1 MRRTMGIL
9 VPGIG
14 LLALC
19 GAMRGQ
25 SGDPLKTEQ
34 SSTVQLRRPI
44 SLLLVDDDKRLL
56 VANHASGTVSVLDT
70 QTLKPIAETRVGRRL
85 SDLAAVPGQNAVL
98 VTDEE
103 AGEVVLLERRQD
115 MLHEKQRLKVGPGPV
130 AVRVSETGE
139 FAAVACLWPRRL
151 AIFDLAAARDK
162 PVPSP
167 AILDLPFAPRQ
178 MLALPGSRLLVADSF
193 GGELALVDLRGKRT
207 ESIRSLQVHNIRGL
221 TLDRRGKGVLL
232 THQVLYPQGR
242 TVAGDIRSGNV
253 IANLIRRLSL
263 DVVLDPRADLLRDD
277 WLTQLGDVERGA
289 GDPAGLSEI
298 DDGRFVVA
306 LSGVNELAIGQ
317 PEKAI
322 WTRIAV
328 GARPTA
334 LAVDAA
340 RRRGYVANTF
350 SDSVSVVDL
359 EASTLVAEISL
370 GPSREL
376 RTEERGEMLF
386 YDARLS
392 LDAWYSCH
400 SCHTD
405 GHTNGRLN
413 DNLTDASFGTP
424 KRVPSLLGTRDTGPW
439 AWSGRFADLESQ
451 VHQSVKST
459 MQGGT
464 LPAKQVADLT
474 AFLRTLPPPP
484 SLQAARG
491 SGDAEAVKRG
501 AKVFAREKCATCHA
515 PPAYTS
521 PKTYDVGLRDEAGG
535 SHFNPPSLRGV
546 SQGGPYFHD
555 GRAATLE
562 DVFTK
567 HGHPPSANFLF
578 EHDVHDLVHFL
589 GSL

>member
-1 MRRTMGIL
+1 MRKIMGIL

-14 LLALC
+14 LLALW
-19 GAMRGQ
+19 ATMRGHG
-25 SGDPLKTEQ
+25 GDPLKKED
-34 SSTVQLRRPI
+34 SAAVVRLRRPI
-44 SLLLVDDDKRLL
+44 GLLLVDDGKRLL
-56 VANHASGTVSVLDT
+56 VANRVSGTVSMLDT
-70 QTLKPIAETRVGRRL
+70 QTLKPIVETRVGRRL
-85 SDLAAVPGQNAVL
+85 SDMAALPGQNAVL

-103 AGEVVLLERRQD
+103 AGEVVLLELRQD
-115 MLHEKQRLKVGPGPV
+115 SLREKQRLKVGHGPV
-130 AVRVSETGE
+130 AVQVSETGA

-151 AIFDLAAARDK
+151 AILDLAAARDK
-162 PVPSP
+162 PVPPP
-167 AILDLPFAPRQ
+167 AILDLLFAPRH
-178 MLALPGSRLLVADSF
+178 MLALPGNRLLVADSF
-193 GGELALVDLRGKRT
+193 GGELALVNLRANHI

-221 TLDRRGKGVLL
+221 TLDRQRKGVLL
-232 THQVLYPQGR
+232 THQVLFPQGR
-242 TVAGDIRSGNV
+242 TVPGDIRSGNV

-289 GDPAGLSEI
+289 GDPAGLAEI
-298 DDGRFVVA
+298 NDGRFVVA
-306 LSGVNELAIGQ
+306 FSGVNELAIGQ

-322 WTRIAV
+322 WARIAV

-334 LAVDAA
+334 LVVDAA
-340 RRRGYVANTF
+340 RRRAYVANTF

-359 EASTLVAEISL
+359 HAATLVAEVSL
-370 GPSREL
+370 GRSPEL
-376 RTEERGEMLF
+376 RPEERGELLF

-413 DNLTDASFGTP
+413 DNPTDGSFGTP

-459 MQGGT
+459 MQGGALT
-464 LPAKQVADLT
+464 AKQVADLT

-491 SGDAEAVKRG
+491 IGDAEAVKRG
-501 AKVFAREKCATCHA
+501 AKVFAREKCATCHT

-521 PKTYDVGLRDEAGG
+521 PKTYDVGLRDEVGG

-562 DVFTK
+562 EVFTK
-567 HGHPPSANFLF
+567 HGHPSANFLVA
-578 EHDVHDLVHFL
+578 HDVRDLVHFL